1 LNGAITLTRAAVITG
16 GNGGIGRAISRRLAA
31 DGYFVYICCHG
42 NKAVADGVLQEI
54 KDDGGDGEVL
64 AFDIGNATATEKAL
78 AAVVGGPREVTAVI
92 HGAGVVQRS
101 LFAQATS
108 YTWESAIAT
117 NLNGFFYMVRPLLR
131 KMIRVRDGCFIALSS
146 VIAPR
151 GLEGQGAYAASK
163 SGLIGAVRSLARE
176 VGPYNIR
183 ANIVSPG
190 WIRAGMNQG
199 VPPEQVKSRIPLRRA
214 GKAEE
219 VADLVSFLCSSR
231 ASYISGAI
239 IPVAGGLDM

>member
-1 LNGAITLTRAAVITG
+1 M
-16 GNGGIGRAISRRLAA
+16 
-31 DGYFVYICCHG
+31 
-42 NKAVADGVLQEI
+42 
-54 KDDGGDGEVL
+54 L

-78 AAVVGGPREVTAVI
+78 ATVVESPREVTAVI
-92 HGAGVVQRS
+92 HGAGVVKRS
-101 LFAQATS
+101 LFAQTSS

-117 NLNGFFYMVRPLLR
+117 NLNGFFYMLR
-131 KMIRVRDGCFIALSS
+131 KMIRVRDGCVIALSS

-199 VPPEQVKSRIPLRRA
+199 DPPEQVKNRIPLRRA
-214 GKAEE
+214 GQAEE
-219 VADLVSFLCSSR
+219 VADAVSFLCSPR

>member
-1 LNGAITLTRAAVITG
+1 VTTRAAVITG
-16 GNGGIGRAISRRLAA
+16 GNGGIGRALSLRLAA
-31 DGYFVYICCHG
+31 DGYFVYICCHA
-42 NKAVADGVLQEI
+42 NQTAAECVLAEVRA
-54 KDDGGDGEVL
+54 KGGDGEVL
-64 AFDIGNATATEKAL
+64 AFDIGNAAASEKAL
-78 AAVVGGPREVTAVI
+78 AAVAEGPRDVGAVI
-92 HGAGVVQRS
+92 HGAGIVKRS
-101 LFAQATS
+101 LFAQTS
-108 YTWESAIAT
+108 SAGWESAIAT
-117 NLNGFFYMVRPLLR
+117 NLNGFFNLLRPLVRRMISLR
-131 KMIRVRDGCFIALSS
+131 EGCVIALSS

-190 WIRAGMNQG
+190 WIRAGMNQDD
-199 VPPEQVKSRIPLRRA
+199 PPEQVRSRIPLRRA

-219 VADLVSFLCSSR
+219 VAELVSFLCSPR

>member
-1 LNGAITLTRAAVITG
+1 VATTFTKAAVITG

-31 DGYFVYICCHG
+31 DGYFIYLCCHG
-42 NKAVADGVLQEI
+42 NKAAAETVLEDIGNQ
-54 KDDGGDGEVL
+54 GGEGEVL
-64 AFDIGNATATEKAL
+64 AFDIGNVAATEKAM
-78 AAVVGGPREVTAVI
+78 AAVVEGPREVAAVI
-92 HGAGVVQRS
+92 HGAGVVKRS
-101 LFAQATS
+101 LFAQTTS
-108 YTWESAIAT
+108 DTWDAAIAT
-117 NLNGFFYMVRPLLR
+117 NLNGFFYMLRPLLR
-131 KMIRVRDGCFIALSS
+131 RMIRLRDGCVIALSS

-199 VPPEQVKSRIPLRRA
+199 DPPEEVKKRIPLRRA
-214 GKAEE
+214 GQAEE
-219 VADLVSFLCSSR
+219 VADLVSFLCSPR

>member
-1 LNGAITLTRAAVITG
+1 VETTLTKAAVITG
-16 GNGGIGRAISRRLAA
+16 GNGGIGSAISLRLAA

-42 NKAVADGVLQEI
+42 NEAAADAVLREVKNE
-54 KDDGGDGEVL
+54 GGDGEVL

-78 AAVVGGPREVTAVI
+78 AAVVEGPREVAAVI
-92 HGAGVVQRS
+92 HGAGVVKRS
-101 LFAQATS
+101 LFAQTSS

-117 NLNGFFYMVRPLLR
+117 NLNGFFYMLRPLLR
-131 KMIRVRDGCFIALSS
+131 KMIRLRDGCVIALSS

-199 VPPEQVKSRIPLRRA
+199 DPPEQVKNRIPLRRA
-214 GKAEE
+214 GQAEE
-219 VADLVSFLCSSR
+219 VAELVSFLCSSR

>member
-1 LNGAITLTRAAVITG
+1 VATISTRAAVITG
-16 GNGGIGRAISRRLAA
+16 SNGGIGRAISRRLAA
-31 DGYFVYICCHG
+31 DGYFIYLCCHG
-42 NKAVADGVLQEI
+42 NQAAAETVLEDIRNQ
-54 KDDGGDGEVL
+54 GGEGEVL
-64 AFDIGNATATEKAL
+64 AFDIGNVAATEKAM
-78 AAVVGGPREVTAVI
+78 AAVVESPREVAAVI
-92 HGAGVVQRS
+92 HGAGVVKRS
-101 LFAQATS
+101 LFAQTTS
-108 YTWESAIAT
+108 DTWDTAIAT
-117 NLNGFFYMVRPLLR
+117 NLNGFFYMLRPLLR
-131 KMIRVRDGCFIALSS
+131 RMIRLRDGCVIALSS

-199 VPPEQVKSRIPLRRA
+199 DPPEEVKKRIPLRRA
-214 GKAEE
+214 GQAEE
-219 VADLVSFLCSSR
+219 VADLVSFLCSPR

>member
-1 LNGAITLTRAAVITG
+1 MITG
-16 GNGGIGRAISRRLAA
+16 GNGGIGRAISRQLAA

-42 NKAVADGVLQEI
+42 NQAAADAVLQDV
-54 KDDGGDGEVL
+54 KGDGGDGEVL
-64 AFDIGNATATEKAL
+64 TFDIGNANEAERAL
-78 AAVVGGPREVTAVI
+78 ATVVDGTRDVTAVI
-92 HGAGVVQRS
+92 HSAGVVKRS
-101 LFAQATS
+101 LFAQTS
-108 YTWESAIAT
+108 SNAWDAAVST
-117 NLNGFFYMVRPLLR
+117 NLNGFFYTLRPLLR
-131 KMIRVRDGCFIALSS
+131 KMIRIRNGCVIAISS

-199 VPPEQVKSRIPLRRA
+199 DPPEPVRSRIPLRRA
-214 GKAEE
+214 GHAEE
-219 VADLVSFLCSSR
+219 VADLVSFLCSPR

>member
-1 LNGAITLTRAAVITG
+1 
-16 GNGGIGRAISRRLAA
+16 
-31 DGYFVYICCHG
+31 
-42 NKAVADGVLQEI
+42 
-54 KDDGGDGEVL
+54 
-64 AFDIGNATATEKAL
+64 
-78 AAVVGGPREVTAVI
+78 VI
-92 HGAGVVQRS
+92 HGAGVVKRS
-101 LFAQATS
+101 LFAQTSS

-117 NLNGFFYMVRPLLR
+117 NLNGFFYMLRPLLR
-131 KMIRVRDGCFIALSS
+131 KMIRLRDGCVIALSS

-199 VPPEQVKSRIPLRRA
+199 DPPEQVKNRIPLRRA
-214 GKAEE
+214 GQAEE
-219 VADLVSFLCSSR
+219 VAELVSFLCSSR

>member
-1 LNGAITLTRAAVITG
+1 METTSTRAAVITG
-16 GNGGIGRAISRRLAA
+16 GNGGIGSAVSRRLAA

-42 NKAVADGVLQEI
+42 NKAAADSVLEQV
-54 KDDGGDGEVL
+54 KSDGGDGEVL
-64 AFDIGNATATEKAL
+64 AFDIGNGTATEKAL
-78 AAVVGGPREVTAVI
+78 AAVVEGPRQIAAVI
-92 HGAGVVQRS
+92 HGAGVVKRS
-101 LFAQATS
+101 LFAQTSS

-117 NLNGFFYMVRPLLR
+117 NLNGFFYMLRPLLR
-131 KMIRVRDGCFIALSS
+131 KMIGIRDGCVIALSS

-199 VPPEQVKSRIPLRRA
+199 DPPEQVRNRIPLRRA
-214 GKAEE
+214 GQAEE
-219 VADLVSFLCSSR
+219 VADLVSFLCSPR

-239 IPVAGGLDM
+239 IPIAGGLDM